1 MNKMEK
7 AEQAYADASERGAQ
21 LLEKLIYLGLVPTD
35 KSAKIEAEYQL
46 RIALMDE
53 HKKGFWRGTE
63 DQ

>member
-1 MNKMEK
+1 MTEDEK
-7 AEQAYADASERGAQ
+7 SDQAYADASDRGAQ
-21 LLEKLIYLGLVPTD
+21 LLEKLISLGLVPTD

-63 DQ
+63 DK

>member
-1 MNKMEK
+1 MNKMAK
-7 AEQAYADASERGAQ
+7 ADQAYAEASERGAQ
-21 LLEKLIYLGLVPTD
+21 LLEKLISLGLVPTD

>member
-1 MNKMEK
+1 MTEDEK
-7 AEQAYADASERGAQ
+7 SDQAYADASDRGAQ
-21 LLEKLIYLGLVPTD
+21 LLEKLISLGLVPTD